1 MKQLL
6 IVNSAKALKTGVAD
20 DLTVLDEGQI
30 GFFHLSPDASGANE
44 GKVTFFNTKPTDNFG
59 IALGRGANVPAFV
72 IPEVDINTLNVKAG
86 SVAAENIT
94 GTTISGK
101 NISGCN
107 FYQRNGNTFL
117 NIG

>member
-44 GKVTFFNTKPTDNFG
+44 GKVTFFNTKPTNNFG

-72 IPEVDINTLNVKAG
+72 IPPISNHLSEFWNHITNGFKSTYINERKAYLR
-86 SVAAENIT
+86 V
-94 GTTISGK
+94 
-101 NISGCN
+101 
-107 FYQRNGNTFL
+107 
-117 NIG
+117 